1 MKSFVI
7 MYSHPKDNEIRKA
20 YESGLGIRNT
30 SKALGI
36 GRSTIE
42 YAIQRMG
49 ITRPHV
55 INDLGNKEKQIL
67 DLARKG
73 YGHRSICK
81 MLGIKSEQ
89 PCRKLIK
96 KHGIRHKC
104 RVRDDRSWG
113 WAIADIESM
122 AEAERAYQRWWKDAY
137 TERLTTSQKYY
148 ANHERNKER
157 SRIAGQIR
165 YNRIKNEPWNK
176 ARQFARSQLMRIA
189 RQVRQCQFSKRTNDY
204 LGCTYQQAA
213 DYITTQLQPQWTW
226 QNYGIQWEID
236 HRIQLSDGNL
246 LDEVHMH
253 QVCHYTNLRPMSVTA
268 NRTRLRGAWCGR
280 QQSA

>member
-1 MKSFVI
+1 

-20 YESGLGIRNT
+20 YESGLGIGNT
-30 SKALGI
+30 GKVLGL
-36 GRSTIE
+36 GRRTI
-42 YAIQRMG
+42 YNAIKRMG

-96 KHGIRHKC
+96 KHGIRHKF

-113 WAIADIESM
+113 WAIADIKSM
-122 AEAERAYQRWWKDAY
+122 AEAERQHQRWWKEANPAVLSTDM
-137 TERLTTSQKYY
+137 RRYY
-148 ANHERNKER
+148 ANHEHNKEK
-157 SRIAGQIR
+157 SRISHKKS

-176 ARQFARSQLMRIA
+176 ARAFARNQLMRIA
-189 RQVRQCQFSKRTNDY
+189 RQNRQCLFSNRTIVY

-213 DYITTQLQPQWTW
+213 DYITAQLQHQWTW
-226 QNYGIQWEID
+226 QNYGIVWEID
-236 HRIQLSDGNL
+236 HKVQLSDGSL
-246 LDEVHMH
+246 LDKVHMH

-268 NRTRLRGAWCGR
+268 NRSRPRGAWSRR

>member
-1 MKSFVI
+1 

-20 YESGLGIRNT
+20 YESGLGIGST
-30 SKALGI
+30 SKALGL
-36 GRSTIE
+36 GRKTI
-42 YAIQRMG
+42 YNAIQRMG

-55 INDLGNKEKQIL
+55 INDLVDKEKQIL

-96 KHGIRHKC
+96 KHGIRHKS
-104 RVRDDRSWG
+104 RVSWG

-122 AEAERAYQRWWKDAY
+122 AEAERAHQKWWKQANPALRFTPMQY
-137 TERLTTSQKYY
+137 YY
-148 ANHERNKER
+148 ANHERSKER
-157 SRIAGQIR
+157 SRISQKKR
-165 YNRIKNEPWNK
+165 YNQIKNEPWNK
-176 ARQFARSQLMRIA
+176 ARKFARNQLIRIA
-189 RQVRQCQFSKRTNDY
+189 RQNRQCQFSNRTIVY

-213 DYITTQLQPQWTW
+213 DYITSQLQHQWTW
-226 QNYGIQWEID
+226 QNYGIVWEID
-236 HRIQLSDGNL
+236 HRVQLSDGNL
-246 LDEVHMH
+246 LDEAHMH

-268 NRTRLRGAWCGR
+268 NRTRPRGTWSRR